1 MSAQSLLIELLG
13 GAALLL
19 WATRMVRTGIL
30 RAYGGGLRQVLA
42 RATRGPLRAAAAG
55 VGAAAILQSS
65 TATALL
71 LVSFAGRG
79 LVALGPAL
87 AVMLGADL
95 GSTLVVQ
102 VLSFDLRALAPVLL
116 LVGVALFML
125 TESPKPK
132 QLGRVAIGLGLM
144 ILALSLIVGASE
156 PLRESSVLQSVL
168 GALAGEPLLAVLLA
182 ALLTWLAH
190 SSVAVV
196 LLIVSLAAGGV
207 LPGTLGLALILGANI
222 GAGVVPF
229 ALTLGE
235 PQAGRRVT
243 LGNLGFRA
251 LGALALLP
259 FAGLLGGLLAQID
272 PDPARLLANFHTL
285 FNLLLLLVFL
295 PLTGLAARL
304 LLRALPPR
312 EEGEEEERPRHLDE
326 ALLDRPSMA
335 LACATREALRVAD
348 VVEAMLA
355 DTIEVL
361 RADDSKR
368 IAAVRALDNRVD
380 RLHEAI
386 KLYLA
391 RIDQQGMSEEER
403 RRSYDLLTFT
413 TNLEHIGDVIDKNLL
428 ELAAKRQKRK
438 VVFSDDGWG
447 ELVALHA
454 RIVEQMRLAV
464 AVFVTGDLEM
474 ARRLVQEK
482 EAIRDQER
490 AAAEAHMD
498 RLRRGRPE
506 TIETSTLH
514 LDVLRDLK
522 RINSHLS
529 AVAYPILEAE
539 GELRGS
545 RLRRRAAVEE

>member
-1 MSAQSLLIELLG
+1 
-13 GAALLL
+13 
-19 WATRMVRTGIL
+19 V
-30 RAYGGGLRQVLA
+30 
-42 RATRGPLRAAAAG
+42 
-55 VGAAAILQSS
+55 
-65 TATALL
+65 
-71 LVSFAGRG
+71 
-79 LVALGPAL
+79 
-87 AVMLGADL
+87 
-95 GSTLVVQ
+95 
-102 VLSFDLRALAPVLL
+102 
-116 LVGVALFML
+116 
-125 TESPKPK
+125 
-132 QLGRVAIGLGLM
+132 
-144 ILALSLIVGASE
+144 
-156 PLRESSVLQSVL
+156 
-168 GALAGEPLLAVLLA
+168 
-182 ALLTWLAH
+182 
-190 SSVAVV
+190 
-196 LLIVSLAAGGV
+196 
-207 LPGTLGLALILGANI
+207 GLALILGANI

-272 PDPARLLANFHTL
+272 PEPARLLANFHTL

-312 EEGEEEERPRHLDE
+312 EEGEEEERPRHLDD

-348 VVEAMLA
+348 VVETMLSE
-355 DTIEVL
+355 TIEVL
-361 RADDSKR
+361 RDDDPKR
-368 IAAVRALDNRVD
+368 IAAVRVLDNRVD

-386 KLYLA
+386 KLYLS
-391 RIDQQGMSEEER
+391 RMNQEPLSEEER
-403 RRSYDLLTFT
+403 RRCFDLVTFT

-438 VVFSDDGWG
+438 VVFSDDGWR
-447 ELVALHA
+447 ELVDLHA
-454 RIVEQMRLAV
+454 RVSEQMRLAV

-474 ARRLVQEK
+474 ARRLVREK
-482 EAIRDQER
+482 ESIRDQER
-490 AAAEAHMD
+490 AAAEAHLD

-506 TIETSTLH
+506 TLETSTLH
-514 LDVLRDLK
+514 LDVLRDFK

-529 AVAYPILEAE
+529 SVAYPILEAE

-545 RLRRRAAVEE
+545 RLRQRAATDEV